1 MANPLDTVPL
11 SGIFSIRDMMSTVDR
26 PFRLDHGDI
35 SFDTPVPIRDAMK
48 RALDAGETHYVH
60 TGGLPKLRELLA
72 EKLRDRNAIPVGDP
86 DEVLVTA
93 GGMHGLYLACRAIL
107 NPGAEIIVPDPAW
120 GPTLGHILV
129 AGATPVP
136 CPLRATL
143 GWRHDREELHALVT
157 PRTRAILVNTPH
169 NPTGGVLTR
178 PDLEIVA
185 ALARERDLMVISDEP
200 YEDIIYD
207 GGRHFSVAALPE
219 MYERTVSVFTFSKS
233 HVMTG
238 LRLGYV
244 VVKNRELRA
253 RVLKLIALTA
263 SNVSSVIQHGGLGA
277 LESDQHW
284 IATNRAAL
292 EARRDRFYGGLA
304 DLGGALTGSPP
315 AGAFFAF
322 LRIHPAWEPPDG
334 LAPGRSQSW
343 AMAEHLIKQAR
354 VGSIPGVDFGTLGE
368 GYIRCCFA
376 REPSELDGALAS
388 MRLALDIS

>member
-1 MANPLDTVPL
+1 MGNPLDAVPL

-35 SFDTPVPIRDAMK
+35 SFDTPAPIREAMK
-48 RALDAGETHYVH
+48 RALDAGETHYVQ
-60 TGGLPKLRELLA
+60 TGGLPRLRALLA
-72 EKLRDRNAIPVGDP
+72 DKLRDRNAIPVDDP

-93 GGMHGLYLACRAIL
+93 GGMHGLYLIARTVL
-107 NPGAEIIVPDPAW
+107 DPGDEIIVPDPVW
-120 GPTLGHILV
+120 GPTLGHIL
-129 AGATPVP
+129 ATGATPVP
-136 CPLRATL
+136 CPLRPTL
-143 GWRHDREELHALVT
+143 GWRHDLEELHAKVT
-157 PRTRAILVNTPH
+157 PRTRALLVNTPH

-178 PDLEIVA
+178 SDLEAIA

-200 YEDIIYD
+200 YEDIVYD
-207 GGRHFSVAALPE
+207 GARHVSLAALPE

-244 VVKNRELRA
+244 VVKNRKLRA
-253 RVLKLIALTA
+253 RVLKLISLTA
-263 SNVSSVIQHGGLGA
+263 SNVSSVVQYGGLGA

-292 EARRDRFYGGLA
+292 EARRDRFYAGLA
-304 DLGGALTGSPP
+304 GLAGTLTGSPP

-322 LRIHPAWEPPDG
+322 LRIDPDWEPPGG

-343 AMAEHLIKQAR
+343 AMAEHLIRQAR
-354 VGSIPGVDFGTLGE
+354 VGTIPGVDFGAVGE

-388 MRLALDIS
+388 MREVLG

>member
-1 MANPLDTVPL
+1 MGNPLDAVPL

-35 SFDTPVPIRDAMK
+35 SFDTPAPIREAMK
-48 RALDAGETHYVH
+48 RALDAGETHYVQ
-60 TGGLPKLRELLA
+60 TGGLPRLRALLA
-72 EKLRDRNAIPVGDP
+72 DKLRDRNAIPVDDP

-93 GGMHGLYLACRAIL
+93 GGMHGLYLIARTVL
-107 NPGAEIIVPDPAW
+107 DPGDEIIVPDPVW
-120 GPTLGHILV
+120 GPTLGHIL
-129 AGATPVP
+129 ATGATPVP
-136 CPLRATL
+136 CPLRPTL
-143 GWRHDREELHALVT
+143 GWRHDLEELHAKVT
-157 PRTRAILVNTPH
+157 PRTRALLVNTPH

-178 PDLEIVA
+178 SDLEAIA

-200 YEDIIYD
+200 YEDIVYD
-207 GGRHFSVAALPE
+207 GARHVSLAALPE

-244 VVKNRELRA
+244 VVKNRKLRA
-253 RVLKLIALTA
+253 RVLKLISLTA
-263 SNVSSVIQHGGLGA
+263 SNVSSVVQYGGLGA

-292 EARRDRFYGGLA
+292 QARRDRFYAGLA
-304 DLGGALTGSPP
+304 GLGGTLTGSPP

-322 LRIHPAWEPPDG
+322 LRIDPDWEPPGG

-343 AMAEHLIKQAR
+343 AMAEHLIRQAR
-354 VGSIPGVDFGTLGE
+354 VGTIPGVDFGVVGE

-388 MRLALDIS
+388 MREVLG

>member
-1 MANPLDTVPL
+1 MGNPLDAVPL

-35 SFDTPVPIRDAMK
+35 SFDTPAPIREAMK
-48 RALDAGETHYVH
+48 RALDAGETHYVQ
-60 TGGLPKLRELLA
+60 TGGLPRLRALLA
-72 EKLRDRNAIPVGDP
+72 DKLRDRNAIPVDDP

-93 GGMHGLYLACRAIL
+93 GGMHGLYLIARTVL
-107 NPGAEIIVPDPAW
+107 DPGDEIIVPDPVW
-120 GPTLGHILV
+120 GPTLGHIL
-129 AGATPVP
+129 ATGATPVP
-136 CPLRATL
+136 CPLRPTL
-143 GWRHDREELHALVT
+143 GWRHDLEELHAKIT
-157 PRTRAILVNTPH
+157 PRTRALLVNTPH

-178 PDLEIVA
+178 SDLEAIA

-200 YEDIIYD
+200 YEDIVYD
-207 GGRHFSVAALPE
+207 GARHVSLAALPE

-244 VVKNRELRA
+244 VVKNRKLRA
-253 RVLKLIALTA
+253 RVLKLISLTA
-263 SNVSSVIQHGGLGA
+263 SNVSSVVQYGGLGA

-292 EARRDRFYGGLA
+292 EARRDRFYAGLTGLA
-304 DLGGALTGSPP
+304 GTLTGSPP

-322 LRIHPAWEPPDG
+322 LRIDPDWEPPGG

-343 AMAEHLIKQAR
+343 AMAEHLIRQAR
-354 VGSIPGVDFGTLGE
+354 VGTIPGVDFGAVGE

-388 MRLALDIS
+388 MREVLG

>member
-1 MANPLDTVPL
+1 MGNPLDAVPL

-35 SFDTPVPIRDAMK
+35 SFDTPAPIREAMK
-48 RALDAGETHYVH
+48 RALDAGETHYVQ
-60 TGGLPKLRELLA
+60 TGGLPRLRALLA
-72 EKLRDRNAIPVGDP
+72 DKLRDRNAIPVDDP

-93 GGMHGLYLACRAIL
+93 GGMHGLYLIARTVL
-107 NPGAEIIVPDPAW
+107 DPGDEIIVPDPVW
-120 GPTLGHILV
+120 GPTLGHIL
-129 AGATPVP
+129 ATGATPVP
-136 CPLRATL
+136 CPLRPTL
-143 GWRHDREELHALVT
+143 GWRHDLEELHAKVT
-157 PRTRAILVNTPH
+157 PRTRALLVNTPH

-178 PDLEIVA
+178 SDLEAIA

-200 YEDIIYD
+200 YEDIVYD
-207 GGRHFSVAALPE
+207 GARHVSLAALPE

-244 VVKNRELRA
+244 VVKNRKLRA
-253 RVLKLIALTA
+253 RVLKLISLTA
-263 SNVSSVIQHGGLGA
+263 SNVSSVVQYGGLGA

-292 EARRDRFYGGLA
+292 EARRDRFYAGLA
-304 DLGGALTGSPP
+304 GLAGTLTGSPP

-322 LRIHPAWEPPDG
+322 LRIDPDWEPPGG

-343 AMAEHLIKQAR
+343 AMAEHLIRQAR
-354 VGSIPGVDFGTLGE
+354 VGTIPGVDFGVVGE

-376 REPSELDGALAS
+376 REPGEIDGALAS
-388 MRLALDIS
+388 MRETLG

>member
-1 MANPLDTVPL
+1 MGNPLDAVPL

-35 SFDTPVPIRDAMK
+35 SFDTPAPIREAMK
-48 RALDAGETHYVH
+48 RALDAGETHYVQ
-60 TGGLPKLRELLA
+60 TGGLPRLRALLA
-72 EKLRDRNAIPVGDP
+72 DKLRDRNAIPVDDP

-93 GGMHGLYLACRAIL
+93 GGMHGLYLIARTVL
-107 NPGAEIIVPDPAW
+107 DPGDEIIVPDPVW
-120 GPTLGHILV
+120 GPTLGHIL
-129 AGATPVP
+129 ATGATPVP
-136 CPLRATL
+136 CPLRPTL
-143 GWRHDREELHALVT
+143 GWRHDLEELHAKVT
-157 PRTRAILVNTPH
+157 PRTRALLVNTPH

-178 PDLEIVA
+178 SDLEAIA

-200 YEDIIYD
+200 YEDIVYD
-207 GGRHFSVAALPE
+207 GARHVSLAALPE

-244 VVKNRELRA
+244 VVKNRKLRA
-253 RVLKLIALTA
+253 RVLKLISLTA
-263 SNVSSVIQHGGLGA
+263 SNVSSVVQYGGLGA

-284 IATNRAAL
+284 IATNRATL
-292 EARRDRFYGGLA
+292 EARRDRFYAGLA
-304 DLGGALTGSPP
+304 GLAGTLTGSPP

-322 LRIHPAWEPPDG
+322 LRIDPDWEPPGG

-343 AMAEHLIKQAR
+343 AMAEHLIRQAR
-354 VGSIPGVDFGTLGE
+354 VGTIPGVDFGAVGE

-388 MRLALDIS
+388 MREVLG

>member
-1 MANPLDTVPL
+1 MGNPLDAVPL

-35 SFDTPVPIRDAMK
+35 SFDTPAPIREAMK
-48 RALDAGETHYVH
+48 RALDAGETHYVQ
-60 TGGLPKLRELLA
+60 TGGLPRLRALLA
-72 EKLRDRNAIPVGDP
+72 DKLRDRNAIPVDDP

-93 GGMHGLYLACRAIL
+93 GGMHGLYLIARTVL
-107 NPGAEIIVPDPAW
+107 DPGDEIIVPDPVW
-120 GPTLGHILV
+120 GPTLGHIL
-129 AGATPVP
+129 ATGATPVP
-136 CPLRATL
+136 CPLRPTL
-143 GWRHDREELHALVT
+143 GWRHDLEELHAKIT
-157 PRTRAILVNTPH
+157 PRTRALLVNTPH

-178 PDLEIVA
+178 SDLEAIA

-200 YEDIIYD
+200 YEDIVYD
-207 GGRHFSVAALPE
+207 GARHVSLAALPE

-244 VVKNRELRA
+244 VVKNRKLRA
-253 RVLKLIALTA
+253 RVLKLISLTA
-263 SNVSSVIQHGGLGA
+263 SNVSSVVQYGGLGA

-292 EARRDRFYGGLA
+292 EARRDRFYAGLA
-304 DLGGALTGSPP
+304 GLAGTLTGSPP

-322 LRIHPAWEPPDG
+322 LRIDPDWEPPGG

-343 AMAEHLIKQAR
+343 AMAEHLIRQAR
-354 VGSIPGVDFGTLGE
+354 VGTIPGVDFGAVGE

-388 MRLALDIS
+388 MREVLG

>member
-1 MANPLDTVPL
+1 MGNPLDAVPL

-35 SFDTPVPIRDAMK
+35 SFDTPAPIREAMK
-48 RALDAGETHYVH
+48 RALDAGETHYVQ
-60 TGGLPKLRELLA
+60 TGGLPRLRALLA
-72 EKLRDRNAIPVGDP
+72 DKLRDRNAIPVDDP

-93 GGMHGLYLACRAIL
+93 GGMHGLYLIARTVL
-107 NPGAEIIVPDPAW
+107 DPGDEIIVPDPVW
-120 GPTLGHILV
+120 GPTLGHIL
-129 AGATPVP
+129 ATGATPVP
-136 CPLRATL
+136 CPLRPTL
-143 GWRHDREELHALVT
+143 GWRHDLEELHAKIT
-157 PRTRAILVNTPH
+157 PRTRALLVNTPH

-178 PDLEIVA
+178 SDLEAIA

-200 YEDIIYD
+200 YEDIVYD
-207 GGRHFSVAALPE
+207 GARHVSLAALPE

-244 VVKNRELRA
+244 VVKNRKLRA
-253 RVLKLIALTA
+253 RVLKLISLTA
-263 SNVSSVIQHGGLGA
+263 SNVSSVVQYGGLGA

-292 EARRDRFYGGLA
+292 EARRDRFYAGLA
-304 DLGGALTGSPP
+304 GLGGTLTGSPP

-322 LRIHPAWEPPDG
+322 LRIDPDWEPPGG

-343 AMAEHLIKQAR
+343 AMAEHLIRQAR
-354 VGSIPGVDFGTLGE
+354 VGTIPGVDFGAVGE

-388 MRLALDIS
+388 MREVLG